1 MNLQRLKGNFILL
14 FASFIW
20 GLAFIAQSKGV
31 ESVPPSL
38 FNGLRTLL
46 GGLVLLPIVLFIN
59 FKNKKKGI
67 KTDKKTLLLGGI
79 ICGVLLCLASTVQ
92 TIGLLYTSPGK
103 AGFITALY
111 MVIIPIIG
119 ILRGKVPRF
128 SVLLSVLIAI
138 VGLYLMCIDTAFN
151 INFGDILMLICA
163 LLFSFHILA
172 VDYFSP
178 KVEGVYLATIQFFVC
193 GSLNLIYSFIFEDW
207 HLASIFNSYL
217 SIGYAGIFSCGI
229 AYTFQIV
236 GQKYTDPT
244 SASVLMSLESVF
256 ATLATVALTY
266 MGWNFTGGKL
276 TFKEIFGCVLMFVA
290 IILVQLPTK
299 IKTNKE

>member
-92 TIGLLYTSPGK
+92 TIGLLYTSPG
-103 AGFITALY
+103 
-111 MVIIPIIG
+111 
-119 ILRGKVPRF
+119 
-128 SVLLSVLIAI
+128 
-138 VGLYLMCIDTAFN
+138 
-151 INFGDILMLICA
+151 
-163 LLFSFHILA
+163 
-172 VDYFSP
+172 
-178 KVEGVYLATIQFFVC
+178 
-193 GSLNLIYSFIFEDW
+193 
-207 HLASIFNSYL
+207 
-217 SIGYAGIFSCGI
+217 
-229 AYTFQIV
+229 
-236 GQKYTDPT
+236 
-244 SASVLMSLESVF
+244 
-256 ATLATVALTY
+256 
-266 MGWNFTGGKL
+266 
-276 TFKEIFGCVLMFVA
+276 
-290 IILVQLPTK
+290 
-299 IKTNKE
+299 